1 MQKNKIWT
9 VVTVIALIV
18 AAILGYLW
26 LNQKE
31 AYATT
36 KENEYN
42 MAFYEVVEYVQ
53 NLKTYLAKS
62 MISKSAEHGAEM
74 LTHVWREAN
83 LAQAYLGLLP
93 IESQE
98 LENTEKFLNQVSEY
112 SYSLSRKNIEGQGL
126 IDDDIN
132 KIKEL
137 YNYSNDL
144 ANTLN
149 EMADELNNGT
159 LTWEDLMRNTEGSEI
174 TEVSTFDVVE
184 GNFHEFTGLIYDGAF
199 SEHITSSEKR
209 GLIGNEIDKETAKK
223 IAQTFIGEERIKD
236 TQNNGLVE
244 NGDITVYRF
253 EMTTKDDQK
262 IGISISKKG
271 GHIVYL
277 ISNRNVGE
285 QQLNEQQ
292 AVTKGKEYLASK
304 GFNNMQETYYMKQ
317 DGFIIINYGYK
328 QGDVV
333 MYADL
338 IKVKVA
344 LDNGEIIG
352 LETTGYLNNH
362 YERKIPTEKISIE
375 SARNKISANAQIT
388 SEGIAMIP
396 TEWKTEK
403 FCYEFKGKIDDID
416 FIAYI
421 NAITAEEEDILIVTN
436 TENGTLTE

>member
-9 VVTVIALIV
+9 VMTVIALIV
-18 AAILGYLW
+18 AAVLGYLF
-26 LNQKE
+26 LNQRT

-53 NLKTYLAKS
+53 NVKTYLAKS

-83 LAQAYLGLLP
+83 LAQAYLGMLP

-98 LENTEKFLNQVSEY
+98 LENTEKYLNQVSEY
-112 SYSLSRKNIEGQGL
+112 SYSLSRKNIEGEAL
-126 IDDDIN
+126 TDDDIN
-132 KIKEL
+132 RLKEL

-159 LTWEDLMRNTEGSEI
+159 LTWEDLMNNTEGSEI

-184 GNFHEFTGLIYDGAF
+184 ENFHEFTGLIYDGAF
-199 SEHITSSEKR
+199 SEHITSAEKR
-209 GLIGNEIDKETAKK
+209 GLTGDEIDEKTAKLK
-223 IAQTFIGEERIKD
+223 AEEFIGKDRITN
-236 TQNNGLVE
+236 TQNNGFVE
-244 NGDITVYRF
+244 NGDIPVYRF
-253 EMTTKDDQK
+253 EITTNDNQTT
-262 IGISISKKG
+262 GISISKKG
-271 GHIVYL
+271 GHVVFL
-277 ISNRNVGE
+277 NSNRDVGE
-285 QQLNEQQ
+285 LQIDEQE
-292 AVTKGKEYLASK
+292 AVIKGKEYLNSK
-304 GFNNMQETYYMKQ
+304 GYTNMRETYYMKQ
-317 DGFIIINYGYK
+317 DGFITINYAYTQDG
-328 QGDVV
+328 VII
-333 MYADL
+333 YADL

-362 YERKIPTEKISIE
+362 YERQIPTKNITIENARKQISTN
-375 SARNKISANAQIT
+375 SQIT
-388 SEGIAMIP
+388 NESLAIIP

-403 FCYEFKGKIDDID
+403 FCYEFKGKIENID

-421 NAITAEEEDILIVTN
+421 NAETGEEEDILIVTN
-436 TENGTLTE
+436 TENGTLSE

>member
-9 VVTVIALIV
+9 VATIIV
-18 AAILGYLW
+18 LVLAAILGYNLF
-26 LNQKE
+26 NQKKV
-31 AYATT
+31 YATT

-83 LAQAYLGLLP
+83 LAQAYLGMLP

-98 LENTEKFLNQVSEY
+98 LENTEKYLNQVSEY
-112 SYSLSRKNIEGQGL
+112 SYSLSRKNIEGEGL
-126 IDDDIN
+126 TDEDIN
-132 KIKEL
+132 KIKEM

-144 ANTLN
+144 SNTLN

-159 LTWEDLMRNTEGSEI
+159 LTWEDLMNNTEGSEI
-174 TEVSTFDVVE
+174 AEVSTFEVVE
-184 GNFHEFTGLIYDGAF
+184 ENFHEYTGLIYDGAF
-199 SEHITSSEKR
+199 SEHITGVEKK
-209 GLIGNEIDKETAKK
+209 GLIGDEIDEETAKQK
-223 IAQTFIGEERIKD
+223 AEEFIGKDKIKN

-244 NGDITVYRF
+244 NGDIPVYRF
-253 EMTTKDDQK
+253 EITTNDDQVF
-262 IGISISKKG
+262 GISISKKG
-271 GHIVYL
+271 GHVVFL
-277 ISNRNVGE
+277 NSNRNVKE
-285 QQLNEQQ
+285 QQLDEQE
-292 AVTKGKEYLASK
+292 AIAKGNEYLVNK
-304 GFNNMQETYYMKQ
+304 GFTSMQDTYYMKQ
-317 DGFIIINYGYK
+317 DGFITINYAYK
-328 QGDVV
+328 QGNVI

-362 YERKIPTEKISIE
+362 YERQIPTQKIDVE
-375 SARNKISANAQIT
+375 TARKNISANAQIT
-388 SEGIAMIP
+388 SEGLAMIP

-403 FCYEFKGKIDDID
+403 FCYEFKGKIDDMD

-421 NAITAEEEDILIVTN
+421 NAENGEEEDILIVTN

>member
-9 VVTVIALIV
+9 VATVIALIV
-18 AAILGYLW
+18 IAILGYNL
-26 LNQKE
+26 LNQKRV
-31 AYATT
+31 YATT

-53 NLKTYLAKS
+53 NVKTYLAKS

-83 LAQAYLGLLP
+83 LAQAYLGMLP

-112 SYSLSRKNIEGQGL
+112 SYSLSRKNIEGEGL
-126 IDDDIN
+126 TDDDIN
-132 KIKEL
+132 KIKEM
-137 YNYSNDL
+137 YKYSNDL

-159 LTWEDLMRNTEGSEI
+159 LKWSNLMKNTEGSEI

-184 GNFHEFTGLIYDGAF
+184 ENFHEYSGLIYDGAF
-199 SEHITSSEKR
+199 SEHLTSSEKK
-209 GLIGNEIDKETAKK
+209 GLTGDEIDEETAKIK
-223 IAQTFIGEERIKD
+223 AEEFIGKDKIKS
-236 TQNNGLVE
+236 TQNNGYVE
-244 NGDITVYRF
+244 NGNIPVYRF
-253 EMTTKDDQK
+253 EMTLNDDQK

-271 GHIVYL
+271 GHVVFL
-277 ISNRNVGE
+277 NSNREVKEDKISE
-285 QQLNEQQ
+285 QD
-292 AVTKGKEYLASK
+292 AVAKGKEYLTNK
-304 GFNNMQETYYMKQ
+304 GFVNMQETYYMKQ
-317 DGFIIINYGYK
+317 DGFITINYAYK
-328 QGDVV
+328 QNDVV
-333 MYADL
+333 IYADL

-344 LDNGEIIG
+344 LDDGDIIG

-362 YERKIPTEKISIE
+362 YNRAISTEKISIE
-375 SARNKISANAQIT
+375 KAREQLSSKAQVT
-388 SEGIAMIP
+388 SEGLAIIP

-403 FCYEFKGKIDDID
+403 FCYEFKGKIEDID

-421 NAITAEEEDILIVTN
+421 NAETGEEEDILIVTN
-436 TENGTLTE
+436 SENGTLVE